1 MIYII
6 NDTKISLN
14 YKAIA
19 YSQGGTSAYL
29 AGFINYLF
37 QVRLDFGLIGNF
49 EISDKSERSA
59 YISHPST
66 NLAFLKYLLTLF
78 LSKKFNQKDIF
89 YFQRPDQLACSIFGK
104 KIRILHLH
112 GQQRTTIIKNR
123 NLIVKVLY
131 LILERIG
138 MHLANLVLVTDKKSA
153 SVYLKHYPF
162 IAKKIKIVPT
172 GIDLNFF
179 ADSTGIPSKEK
190 TTLSR
195 ELVYIGRLAPPKK
208 VMDMLQA
215 FKIVSGTNT
224 KCHFSIAGKGP
235 LKNSLEKSVI
245 DMELENKVSFMGV
258 LSKDEVR
265 KLIHNCDA
273 AILLSGNEGSPI
285 SIKEILACGKPVIVN
300 DVGDLTEY
308 VVDGKNGYIVNPDNH
323 LEVAAAI
330 IKVFENGNNMR
341 EYCITSMLPFDE
353 LLINQ
358 TIVNHILNCKANN

>member
-1 MIYII
+1 MLYLV
-6 NDTKISLN
+6 NDTSISILE
-14 YKAIA
+14 KADSS
-19 YSQGGTSAYL
+19 SQGGTSAYL
-29 AGFINYLF
+29 GGFINFL
-37 QVRLDFGLIGNF
+37 LNKKIEFGLIGNF
-49 EISDKSERSA
+49 EIKDKSARNA
-59 YISHPST
+59 YISHPAT
-66 NLAFLKYLLTLF
+66 NLAFLKYLFNLF
-78 LSKKFNQKDIF
+78 LRKKFSQNDIL

-123 NLIVKVLY
+123 NLIVKVFY

-138 MHLANLVLVTDKKSA
+138 MHMANLVLVTDKKTA

-172 GIDLNFF
+172 GIDLTFF

-208 VMDMLQA
+208 VLDMLQA
-215 FKIVSGTNT
+215 FKIVSGTNANS
-224 KCHFSIAGKGP
+224 HFSIAGKGS
-235 LKNSLEKSVI
+235 LKNSIQQSVI
-245 DMELENKVSFMGV
+245 DMELEDKVSFVGV

-285 SIKEILACGKPVIVN
+285 SVKEILACGKPVIVN

-308 VVDGKNGYIVNPDNH
+308 VIEGKNGYIVNPDNH
-323 LEVAAAI
+323 PEVAAAI
-330 IKVFENGNNMR
+330 TKAFANGDNMR
-341 EYCITSMLPFDE
+341 ESCITSMLPFDE

-358 TIVNHILNCKANN
+358 TIVNHIFNRKANN